1 MGTALAG
8 VKSMIWALYG
18 QLDSP
23 SKVVSPDGEGPGQAP
38 QSESIAE
45 GQETCL
51 HECVIRRVLA
61 IVGSA
66 AFLVLAP
73 GFVAG
78 MVPLWISHW
87 RVEAALLGLP
97 VLRLVGGAL
106 LALGITGLLDSFGRF
121 AIQGIGTPAPVF
133 PTRHLVVTG
142 LYRYVRNPMY
152 VAVVSAI
159 FGQGLILGNIQLLE
173 YGGVV
178 WLLFHLFV
186 LIYEEPTLRGTFGP
200 EYTTFCA
207 EVPRWIPRF
216 TPWTGHRSVS
226 SPLVRS
232 DRFRSR
238 SGATILNWSRL
249 ALLALNVMKAK
260 P

>member
-1 MGTALAG
+1 M
-8 VKSMIWALYG
+8 
-18 QLDSP
+18 
-23 SKVVSPDGEGPGQAP
+23 
-38 QSESIAE
+38 
-45 GQETCL
+45 
-51 HECVIRRVLA
+51 IRRIFA

-66 AFLVLAP
+66 IFLVLAP

-78 MVPLWISHW
+78 MVPWWISHW
-87 RVEAALLGLP
+87 RLDAALLGLP
-97 VLRLVGGAL
+97 ALRLTGVAL
-106 LALGITGLLDSFGRF
+106 LALGAAGLLDSFGRF

-159 FGQGLILGNIQLLE
+159 LGQGLIFGNAKLLE
-173 YGGVV
+173 YGGLV

-186 LIYEEPTLRGTFGP
+186 LIYEEPTLRATFGS

-216 TPWTGHRSVS
+216 TPWTSHPSV
-226 SPLVRS
+226 
-232 DRFRSR
+232 
-238 SGATILNWSRL
+238 
-249 ALLALNVMKAK
+249 
-260 P
+260 